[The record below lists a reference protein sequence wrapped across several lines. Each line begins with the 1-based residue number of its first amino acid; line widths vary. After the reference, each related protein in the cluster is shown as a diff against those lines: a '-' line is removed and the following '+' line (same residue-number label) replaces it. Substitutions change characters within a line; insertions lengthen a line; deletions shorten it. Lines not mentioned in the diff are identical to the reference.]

1 MTYLIVMALL
11 LTLVQISL
19 LPLMFNLSNV
29 GYLLGNRDEANPESV
44 LVSRAKRAANNLLE
58 SLPSFLALAI
68 LSIVLTVD
76 NSDLMLYWLVLRAA
90 YTVSYLIGIAY
101 LRTLL
106 WLGSLGCLIMMA
118 LALLCCASPLVTF

>member
-11 LTLVQISL
+11 LTFVQIGV

-29 GYLLGNRDEANPESV
+29 GYLLGNRDEANPESI
-44 LVSRAKRAANNLLE
+44 LVSRAKRAGTNLLE

-76 NSDLMLYWLVLRAA
+76 NSDLMLYWLVLRVAYAA
-90 YTVSYLIGIAY
+90 SYLIGVAY

-106 WLGSLGCLIMMA
+106 WLGSVGCLVMMA
-118 LALLCCASPLVTF
+118 LALL

>member
-68 LSIVLTVD
+68 LSIVLSVD

-90 YTVSYLIGIAY
+90 YTVSYLIGITY

-106 WLGSLGCLIMMA
+106 WFGSVGCLIMMA
-118 LALLCCASPLVTF
+118 LALL